1 MIHLFIKLCYH
12 FLLLTLFHSNQL
24 TFSSQQKR
32 CPLCVSE
39 RVRVG
44 VGVGVSET
52 ACVCVLSSSSGL
64 SPEGTE
70 AIATVL
76 NHLVSTN
83 CHLLLQINWQLSEK
97 SVLRQKRLAK
107 ILTKF
112 RGNRESA
119 IFEVFLNECYSKFL
133 VF

>member
-1 MIHLFIKLCYH
+1 M
-12 FLLLTLFHSNQL
+12 
-24 TFSSQQKR
+24 R
-32 CPLCVSE
+32 
-39 RVRVG
+39 

-52 ACVCVLSSSSGL
+52 ACVCGCVCVLSSSSGL

-119 IFEVFLNECYSKFL
+119 IFEVFLTECYSKFL